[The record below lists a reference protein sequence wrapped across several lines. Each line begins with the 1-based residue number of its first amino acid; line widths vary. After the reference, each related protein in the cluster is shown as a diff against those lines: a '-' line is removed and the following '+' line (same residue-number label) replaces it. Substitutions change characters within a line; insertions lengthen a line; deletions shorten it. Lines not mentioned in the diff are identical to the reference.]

1 MTYTEGSNDFP
12 SAFMCGGKWNLL
24 WEAKKKAVQHIL
36 PCPVRLGI
44 ACRKAQHHLFW
55 EIKLAQKV
63 TATSRG
69 RTKEKK
75 RAEVQELDVKV
86 VGVLSVVPVNGKIKW
101 EGKGRE
107 GWRQIE
113 K

>member
-1 MTYTEGSNDFP
+1 M
-12 SAFMCGGKWNLL
+12 L
-24 WEAKKKAVQHIL
+24 
-36 PCPVRLGI
+36 
-44 ACRKAQHHLFW
+44 RKSQQPHVV
-55 EIKLAQKV
+55 ERRK
-63 TATSRG
+63 
-69 RTKEKK
+69 KK

-107 GWRQIE
+107 GRRQIE